1 MKSFK
6 TVPLLGLSLAKGWAQ
21 VCSTD
26 NQQLTLSLALQGEN
40 AKNFGK
46 ELCKK
51 ITSNKISTAQQLHQF
66 LLDTINGTR
75 KNNLQLQATACL
87 IENNTLTVACY
98 AGIIL
103 LKRDEQVKP
112 VIFSDQKL
120 KLIQGKI
127 KPQDCLALAT
137 KQAMRN
143 LPQLPDE
150 LQQTNDYE
158 KIKQQLEISL
168 QKEPDSSL
176 SAVALAEIKEAQKI
190 EKVEKIDAAIEPQIE
205 KEKLESVPKIEE
217 KEEKIEIP
225 EPKKEI
231 EKPSTNKPNAP
242 GFEPLSSQIERK
254 RQELIHKKNKRTIGQ
269 IAEKYKEIFKHN
281 SYKLKK
287 PFKHLWR
294 KSQQLTH
301 NFINKIKT
309 LKLTSIL
316 AATKKISKK
325 ILKFTQFMKKIDFN
339 KLKIWQKKPSEIYL
353 HQYNKKKVARR
364 TLLILFPIL
373 MIVAAGLWWN
383 QQRQLTIKQTQES
396 LQPALELYQTAQQ
409 LQENEIIAA
418 RNKTEQAINTLA
430 KLKKDQEGN
439 RLATSLID
447 EKLEEFKN
455 FYQDINTDAQLDE
468 LEIFYNLRQIDPT
481 FISSDLTSNQQY
493 LILLDKEKQKLALLD
508 QNTQETQLIELE
520 QGTQARDIIADGN
533 NVYLLGQGIYQ
544 LSIPEE
550 ITQTASVKQIKEQ
563 GDSDREAIAL
573 GLFNSYLY
581 VFNPEKRNIYRYIIQ
596 DNDLSDPIGWLID
609 KTGLEFEQINSMSI
623 NGQIWLSSQTGEILQ
638 YEKGE
643 PVPLNLDVLEPNLEQ
658 ITDIYTQENLDY
670 IFVLDAQNQKVII
683 FTQQGELLQQV
694 IAPNLAGATQ
704 ITVNA
709 ENNQLFVLNGSLV
722 YNYALEIE

>member
-26 NQQLTLSLALQGEN
+26 NQQLTFSLALQGEN

-46 ELCKK
+46 ELCGK

-66 LLDTINGTR
+66 LLDTINETR

-87 IENNTLTVACY
+87 IENNSLTVACY

-103 LKRDEQVKP
+103 LRRDNQVKP
-112 VIFSDQKL
+112 VIFSDQEL

-127 KPQDCLALAT
+127 KTRDCLALAT

-150 LQQTNDYE
+150 LQQTNDCE

-176 SAVALAEIKEAQKI
+176 SAVALAEIKEVQKI
-190 EKVEKIDAAIEPQIE
+190 EKVEKINAAIEPQIE
-205 KEKLESVPKIEE
+205 KEKLKSVPKIEE

-231 EKPSTNKPNAP
+231 EKPSTNKPDTP

-254 RQELIHKKNKRTIGQ
+254 RQELIHKKNKKTIGQ

-294 KSQQLTH
+294 KSKQLTQ
-301 NFINKIKT
+301 NFVKKTKKI
-309 LKLTSIL
+309 KLTSIL

-325 ILKFTQFMKKIDFN
+325 ILKSVQFVKKIN
-339 KLKIWQKKPSEIYL
+339 PKNLKFWQKKPADIYL
-353 HQYNKKKVARR
+353 NQYSKRKAARR
-364 TLLILFPIL
+364 MLIILFPIL
-373 MIVAAGLWWN
+373 MIGAAGLWWR
-383 QQRQLTIKQTQES
+383 QQRQLTINQAQES
-396 LQPALELYQTAQQ
+396 MQPALNLYQEAQQ
-409 LQENEIIAA
+409 LQQTDIIAA

-430 KLKKDQEGN
+430 KLKKDQQGN
-439 RLATSLID
+439 RLAENLITQQLD
-447 EKLEEFKN
+447 EVKN
-455 FYQDINTDAQLDE
+455 FYQVVNTDAQLDE
-468 LEIFYNLRQIDPT
+468 LDIFYNLRQLDPT
-481 FISSDLTSNQQY
+481 FISANLTSNNQF
-493 LILLDKEKQKLALLD
+493 LILLDEEEQKLALVN
-508 QNTQETQLIELE
+508 QENQETQLIELAE
-520 QGTQARDIIADGN
+520 DVKARDIIADN
-533 NVYLLGQGIYQ
+533 ESVYLLGQGIYQ
-544 LSIPEE
+544 YE
-550 ITQTASVKQIKEQ
+550 INNNPDSSSAQLIKEQ
-563 GDSDREAIAL
+563 GDSDREATSL
-573 GLFNSYLY
+573 GIFNSYLY

-609 KTGLEFEQINSMSI
+609 KTGLEFEEINHMNI
-623 NGQIWLSSQTGEILQ
+623 NGQIWLSTQNADIKQ
-638 YEKGE
+638 YGKGE
-643 PVPLNLDVLEPNLEQ
+643 PVDFSLAPIEPQLEQ
-658 ITDIYTQENLDY
+658 ISDIFTDENSEYIY
-670 IFVLDAQNQKVII
+670 VLDSQQQRIVVFNQK
-683 FTQQGELLQQV
+683 GELFQQ
-694 IAPNLAGATQ
+694 ITAANLAGATQ
-704 ITVNA
+704 ITVNP
-709 ENNQLFVLNGSLV
+709 ETQQLFVLNGSLV
-722 YNYALEIE
+722 YTYNLNQE